1 MRRVIRN
8 TDMEAIFDLG
18 EKDAAIIFRE
28 DGSEELAI
36 PAMDEDTMVEETD
49 PTYRLMVLLMLLHDK
64 EIYARGAR
72 KLEEGCDSK

>member
-1 MRRVIRN
+1 
-8 TDMEAIFDLG
+8 MEAIFDLG

-64 EIYARGAR
+64 EIYARGVR
-72 KLEEGCDSK
+72 LLKDGCEGK